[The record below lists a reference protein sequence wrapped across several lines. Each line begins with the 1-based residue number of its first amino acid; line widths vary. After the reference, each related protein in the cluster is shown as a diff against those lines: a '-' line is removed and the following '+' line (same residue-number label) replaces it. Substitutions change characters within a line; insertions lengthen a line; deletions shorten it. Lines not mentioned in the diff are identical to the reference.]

1 MTNEAILDQQDI
13 KNQDAAQE
21 YDDNLD
27 TVRKIAEQEWL
38 AYHNMGKY
46 VFGVERNPNWNME
59 TEDKL
64 WAAYKKAE
72 ADYNS
77 HQNDK
82 KEAKKYGF
90 DLDLSQAELDNCD
103 KMAKDVMESEA
114 GKRYIASVTAMFNG
128 LAKEMGIDPND
139 YQEDD
144 KVPADPQEKDGN
156 DNSNY

>member
-27 TVRKIAEQEWL
+27 MVRKVAEQEWL

-72 ADYNS
+72 AEYNA
-77 HQNDK
+77 HQHGK

-90 DLDLSQAELDNCD
+90 DLELTQAELDNSK
-103 KMAKDVMESEA
+103 KMAKEVVESEA
-114 GKRYIASVTAMFNG
+114 GKKYVASVTAMFKG

-144 KVPADPQEKDGN
+144 KVPADPQEQMMEDASK
-156 DNSNY
+156 